1 MAGLDQSPELD
12 ELIIQAD
19 RATLIGSI
27 GRGIVHDLRGPLQIF
42 TLLGHSASDQGL
54 AREASALL
62 EATRDASDRL
72 AATVGHLAL
81 LLTPGASGPGPVD
94 LASVL
99 DQVRQLE
106 QYMRGAPAVEL
117 ALDIP
122 GRLPAVRAVEP
133 ALRHALLSLLLNAK
147 DATGEASGGRI
158 AVRVEL
164 GEREKDGVRVIIE
177 DRGAGL
183 AESAIE
189 QVFDPRYTTKAG
201 RTLGLG
207 LPAAR
212 RLIERCG
219 GSLSLSRSNPGTQA
233 VVQLARWV
241 R

>member
-1 MAGLDQSPELD
+1 MAGLDESPELD

-42 TLLGHSASDQGL
+42 TLLGHSASDRGL
-54 AREASALL
+54 ARETSALL
-62 EATRDASDRL
+62 EATRDAADRL

-81 LLTPGASGPGPVD
+81 LLTPGASEPGPVD

-99 DQVRQLE
+99 ELVRQLE
-106 QYMRGAPAVEL
+106 QYQRGTPSVEVV
-117 ALDIP
+117 LDIP
-122 GRLPAVRAVEP
+122 NRLPAVRAVEP

-147 DATGEASGGRI
+147 EAMGGAPGGRI
-158 AVRVEL
+158 RIRVEPGA
-164 GEREKDGVRVIIE
+164 GEEDRVKVIIE
-177 DRGAGL
+177 DQGAGL
-183 AESAIE
+183 SEAGTRQA
-189 QVFDPRYTTKAG
+189 FDARYTTKAD

-207 LPAAR
+207 LPAAK

-219 GSLSLSRSNPGTQA
+219 GSISLARSNPGTQA
-233 VVQLARWV
+233 VVQLARWM